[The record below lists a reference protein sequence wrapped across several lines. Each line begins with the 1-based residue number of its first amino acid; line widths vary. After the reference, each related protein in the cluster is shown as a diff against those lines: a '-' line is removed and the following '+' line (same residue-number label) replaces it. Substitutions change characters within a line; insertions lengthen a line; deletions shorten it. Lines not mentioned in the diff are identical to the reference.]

1 MFHHRI
7 EFYKFLTKYRKQG
20 YNVIQL
26 QKAIKRKEIKKIPF
40 NISKLEAVIIIN
52 DFIVNN
58 KSKIESNTQL
68 QLFPLI

>member
-1 MFHHRI
+1 MFQHRI
-7 EFYKFLTKYRKQG
+7 EFYKYLKKYRKQG
-20 YNVIQL
+20 YNVICL

-40 NISKLEAVIIIN
+40 DIQNAEALIIIN

-58 KSKIESNTQL
+58 RKQIESNTQL